1 MRRLNPVYL
10 QRIITDCQLFVIF
23 AAPMQLTSEQQA
35 ILETNGDLRID
46 AVAGSGKT
54 TTLIEYARTRPPD
67 SRILY
72 LAFNRTVRE
81 EARRKFTEAGMSGVD
96 VETAHSLAYRHTRHL
111 RQGDV
116 RPGYKVHELAELLG
130 ITGTGEGHLGFVLA
144 NHVDR
149 FAQYFCNSAA
159 AKVQSLNYLDIVMED
174 AARDF
179 VARYY
184 TQIEHLTR
192 SFLAM
197 MDRGQTP
204 MIHDF
209 YLKKFQLSAP
219 QLPYHYILFDEAQD
233 ASPAMLDVIL
243 RQPCIRLIVGDVHQQ
258 IYGWRHAVN
267 SMQRVPFPVK
277 RLSTSFRFP
286 QAIADLAVRTLDRK
300 HILAPVDPVVIRGS
314 GKPRSVKSR
323 ATIART
329 NTGLLKKAIDHITQ
343 NRGRGTVYFEGNIN
357 SYTYADEG
365 ASLYDVLNLHN
376 GQHDRI
382 RDKLLATMDSMD
394 DLEDYVEQTDD
405 KQLGMLMDLV
415 ETYGN
420 DLHERIATLKRMHVD
435 DDKRQTADMVFSTV
449 HRCKGLEYD
458 EVRLAEDFM
467 TDEALSKQLADDGSP
482 AQRSRLNEELNL
494 LYVAVTRARLILHIP
509 ESLMPGD
516 LPVSPHIIVQPGR
529 EKSINKTPVD
539 KPNTGR
545 SVTSGKGYA
554 KKPVVSRPASA
565 TKTWARDEDELLLRL
580 YHAGKTLHDIAK
592 VLERKPTAVQM
603 RLRKLDPD
611 A

>member
-1 MRRLNPVYL
+1 
-10 QRIITDCQLFVIF
+10 
-23 AAPMQLTSEQQA
+23 MQLTSEQQA
-35 ILETNGDLRID
+35 ILDTNSDLRID

-54 TTLIEYARTRPPD
+54 TTLIEYARTRPPN

-81 EARRKFTEAGMSGVD
+81 EARRKFTEAGMPGVD

-116 RPGYKVHELAELLG
+116 RSAYKVHELAELLG
-130 ITGTGEGHLGFVLA
+130 VAGTGEGHLGFVLA
-144 NHVDR
+144 NHADR
-149 FAQYFCNSAA
+149 FAKYFCNSDA
-159 AKVQSLNYLDIVMED
+159 AKVQTLNYLDLITEKKV
-174 AARDF
+174 RDL
-179 VARYY
+179 VTGCYA
-184 TQIEHLTR
+184 QIEHLTR
-192 SFLAM
+192 TFLAL

-219 QLPYHYILFDEAQD
+219 RLAYDYILFDEAQD

-267 SMQRVPFPVK
+267 SMQLVSFPVK

-286 QAIADLAVRTLDRK
+286 QVIADLAVRTLDRK
-300 HILAPVDPVVIRGS
+300 HILAPLDPVIIRGT
-314 GKPRSVKSR
+314 GRQRSVRSR

-343 NRGRGTVYFEGNIN
+343 TKGRGSVYFEGNIN

-382 RDKLLATMDSMD
+382 RDKLVSTMRTMD
-394 DLEDYVEQTDD
+394 DLAVYVEQTDD
-405 KQLGMLMDLV
+405 KQLGMLIDLV

-420 DLHERIATLKRMHVD
+420 DLHERISTLKRMHVD
-435 DDKRQTADMVFSTV
+435 DDERQTADMVFSTV

-467 TDEALSKQLADDGSP
+467 TDDAISKQLADDGSLV
-482 AQRSRLNEELNL
+482 QRSRLNEELNL
-494 LYVAVTRARLILHIP
+494 LYVAVTRARSMLHIP
-509 ESLMPGD
+509 EILMPAD
-516 LPVSPHIIVQPGR
+516 VPASPHIIIQPGR
-529 EKSINKTPVD
+529 D
-539 KPNTGR
+539 KPTIRTQVDTGR
-545 SVTSGKGYA
+545 VRPSSNNGKGYA
-554 KKPVVSRPASA
+554 KKSVVSRPAGS
-565 TKTWARDEDELLLRL
+565 TKTWTRDEDGLLLRL
-580 YHAGKTLHDIAK
+580 YQTGKSLHDIAK
-592 VLERKPTAVQM
+592 VLERTPTAVQM
-603 RLRKLDPD
+603 RLRKLNPD
-611 A
+611 G

>member
-1 MRRLNPVYL
+1 
-10 QRIITDCQLFVIF
+10 
-23 AAPMQLTSEQQA
+23 MQLTSEQQA
-35 ILETNGDLRID
+35 ILDTNSDLRID

-54 TTLIEYARTRPPD
+54 TTLIEYARTRPPN

-81 EARRKFTEAGMSGVD
+81 EARRKFTEAGMTGVD

-116 RPGYKVHELAELLG
+116 RSAYKVHELAELLG
-130 ITGTGEGHLGFVLA
+130 VAGTGEGHLGFVLA
-144 NHVDR
+144 NHADR
-149 FAQYFCNSAA
+149 FAKYFCNSDA
-159 AKVQSLNYLDIVMED
+159 AKVQTLNYLDLITEKKV
-174 AARDF
+174 RDL
-179 VARYY
+179 VTGCYA
-184 TQIEHLTR
+184 QIEHLTR
-192 SFLAM
+192 TFLAL

-219 QLPYHYILFDEAQD
+219 RLAYDYILFDEAQD

-267 SMQRVPFPVK
+267 SMQLVSFPVK

-300 HILAPVDPVVIRGS
+300 HILAPLDPVIIRGT
-314 GKPRSVKSR
+314 GRPRSVRSR

-343 NRGRGTVYFEGNIN
+343 TKGRGTVYFEGNIN

-382 RDKLLATMDSMD
+382 RDKLVSTMRTMD
-394 DLEDYVEQTDD
+394 DLADYVEQTDD
-405 KQLGMLMDLV
+405 KQLGMLIDLV

-420 DLHERIATLKRMHVD
+420 DLHERISTLKRMHVD
-435 DDKRQTADMVFSTV
+435 DDERQTADMVFSTV

-467 TDEALSKQLADDGSP
+467 TDDALSKQLADDGSP
-482 AQRSRLNEELNL
+482 VQRSRLNEELNL
-494 LYVAVTRARLILHIP
+494 LYVAVTRARSMVHIP
-509 ESLMPGD
+509 EILMPPD
-516 LPVSPHIIVQPGR
+516 LSASPHIIIQPGR
-529 EKSINKTPVD
+529 D
-539 KPNTGR
+539 KPTIRSQVDTGR
-545 SVTSGKGYA
+545 ARPSSNNGKGYA
-554 KKPVVSRPASA
+554 KKPVVSRPAGS
-565 TKTWARDEDELLLRL
+565 TKTWTRDEDGLLLRL
-580 YHAGKTLHDIAK
+580 YQTGKSLHDIAK
-592 VLERKPTAVQM
+592 VLERTPTAVQM
-603 RLRKLDPD
+603 RLRKLNPD
-611 A
+611 G

>member
-1 MRRLNPVYL
+1 
-10 QRIITDCQLFVIF
+10 
-23 AAPMQLTSEQQA
+23 MQLTSEQQA
-35 ILETNGDLRID
+35 ILDTNSDLRID

-54 TTLIEYARTRPPD
+54 TTLIEYARTRPPN

-81 EARRKFTEAGMSGVD
+81 EARRKFTEAGMTGVD

-116 RPGYKVHELAELLG
+116 RSAYKVHELAELLG
-130 ITGTGEGHLGFVLA
+130 VAGTGEGHLGFVLA
-144 NHVDR
+144 NHADR
-149 FAQYFCNSAA
+149 FAKYFCNSDA
-159 AKVQSLNYLDIVMED
+159 AKVQTLNYLDLITEKKV
-174 AARDF
+174 RDL
-179 VARYY
+179 VTGCYA
-184 TQIEHLTR
+184 QIEHLTR
-192 SFLAM
+192 TFLAL

-219 QLPYHYILFDEAQD
+219 RLAYDYILFDEAQD

-267 SMQRVPFPVK
+267 SMQLVSFPVK

-300 HILAPVDPVVIRGS
+300 HILAPLDPVIIRGT
-314 GKPRSVKSR
+314 GRPRSVRSR

-343 NRGRGTVYFEGNIN
+343 TKGRGTVYFEGNIN

-382 RDKLLATMDSMD
+382 RDKLVSTMRTMD
-394 DLEDYVEQTDD
+394 DLADYVEQTDD
-405 KQLGMLMDLV
+405 KQLGMLIDLV

-420 DLHERIATLKRMHVD
+420 DLHERISTLKRMHVD
-435 DDKRQTADMVFSTV
+435 DDERQTADMVFSTV

-467 TDEALSKQLADDGSP
+467 TDDALSKQLADDGSP
-482 AQRSRLNEELNL
+482 VQRSRLNEELNL
-494 LYVAVTRARLILHIP
+494 LYVAVTRARSMVHIP
-509 ESLMPGD
+509 EILMPAD
-516 LPVSPHIIVQPGR
+516 LPASPHIIIQPGR
-529 EKSINKTPVD
+529 D
-539 KPNTGR
+539 KPTIRSQVDTGR
-545 SVTSGKGYA
+545 VRPSSNNGKGYA
-554 KKPVVSRPASA
+554 KKPVVSRPAGS
-565 TKTWARDEDELLLRL
+565 TKTWTRDEDGLLLRL
-580 YHAGKTLHDIAK
+580 YQTGKSLHDIAK
-592 VLERKPTAVQM
+592 VLERTPTAVQM
-603 RLRKLDPD
+603 RLRKLNPD
-611 A
+611 G

>member
-1 MRRLNPVYL
+1 MH
-10 QRIITDCQLFVIF
+10 
-23 AAPMQLTSEQQA
+23 LTSEQAA
-35 ILETNGDLRID
+35 ILSTNGDLRID

-54 TTLIEYARTRPPD
+54 TTLLEYARTRPAG

-81 EARRKFTEAGMSGVD
+81 EARRRFTEAGLAAVD
-96 VETAHSLAYRHTRHL
+96 VETAHSLAYRLTRQL

-116 RPGYKVHELAELLG
+116 RPGYKVHELADLLG
-130 ITGTGEGHLGFVLA
+130 IAGTGEGHLGFVLA

-159 AKVQSLNYLDIVMED
+159 AKVTTLNYLDIVTED
-174 AARDF
+174 TAREF

-219 QLPYHYILFDEAQD
+219 QLSYDHILFDEAQD

-243 RQPCIRLIVGDVHQQ
+243 RQPCVRLIVGDAHQQ

-267 SMQRVPFPVK
+267 SMQRVPFPVM
-277 RLSTSFRFP
+277 RLSSSFRFP

-300 HILAPVDPVVIRGS
+300 HILAPVDPVVIRGL
-314 GKPRSVKSR
+314 GKPKSVRTR

-329 NTGLLKKAIDHITQ
+329 NTGLLKKAIDHVTAT
-343 NRGRGTVYFEGNIN
+343 RGRGTVYFEGNIN

-382 RDKLLATMDSMD
+382 RDKLLATMGSME
-394 DLEDYVEQTDD
+394 DLEDYIEQTDD

-420 DLHERIATLKRMHVD
+420 DLHEHIATLKRKHVE

-467 TDEALSKQLADDGSP
+467 TDEALSKQLAEDGSP

-494 LYVAVTRARLILHIP
+494 LYVAVTRARLLLHIP
-509 ESLMPGD
+509 ESLMPGN
-516 LPVSPHIIVQPGR
+516 LPDSPHVMVVPGR
-529 EKSINKTPVD
+529 EKPVNR
-539 KPNTGR
+539 PTVER
-545 SVTSGKGYA
+545 ATSRPAATNGKGYS
-554 KKPVVSRPASA
+554 KRPVSSRPSGTAKHWS
-565 TKTWARDEDELLLRL
+565 KDEDGLLLRL
-580 YHAGKTLHDIAK
+580 YHAGKTLHDISK
-592 VLERKPTAVQM
+592 VLERTPTSVQM

>member
-1 MRRLNPVYL
+1 
-10 QRIITDCQLFVIF
+10 
-23 AAPMQLTSEQQA
+23 MQLTSEQQA
-35 ILETNGDLRID
+35 ILDTNSDLRID

-54 TTLIEYARTRPPD
+54 TTLIEYARTRPPN

-81 EARRKFTEAGMSGVD
+81 EARRKFTEAGMTGVD

-116 RPGYKVHELAELLG
+116 RSAYKVHELAELLG
-130 ITGTGEGHLGFVLA
+130 VAGTGEGHLGFVLA
-144 NHVDR
+144 NHADR
-149 FAQYFCNSAA
+149 FAKYFCNSDA
-159 AKVQSLNYLDIVMED
+159 AKVQTLNYLDLITEKKV
-174 AARDF
+174 RDL
-179 VARYY
+179 VTGCYA
-184 TQIEHLTR
+184 QIEHLTR
-192 SFLAM
+192 TFLAL

-219 QLPYHYILFDEAQD
+219 RLAYDYILFDEAQD

-267 SMQRVPFPVK
+267 SMQLVSFPVK

-300 HILAPVDPVVIRGS
+300 HILAPLDPVIIRGT
-314 GKPRSVKSR
+314 GRPRSVRSR

-343 NRGRGTVYFEGNIN
+343 TKGRGTVYFEGNIN

-382 RDKLLATMDSMD
+382 RDKLVSTMRTMD
-394 DLEDYVEQTDD
+394 DLADYVEQTDD
-405 KQLGMLMDLV
+405 KQLGMLIDLV

-420 DLHERIATLKRMHVD
+420 DLHERISTLKRMHVD
-435 DDKRQTADMVFSTV
+435 DDERQTADMVFSTV

-467 TDEALSKQLADDGSP
+467 TDDALSKQLADDGSP
-482 AQRSRLNEELNL
+482 VQRSRLNEELNL
-494 LYVAVTRARLILHIP
+494 LYVAVTRARSMLHIP
-509 ESLMPGD
+509 EILMPAD
-516 LPVSPHIIVQPGR
+516 LPASPHIIIQPGR
-529 EKSINKTPVD
+529 D
-539 KPNTGR
+539 KPTIRSQVDTGR
-545 SVTSGKGYA
+545 VRPSSNNGKGYA
-554 KKPVVSRPASA
+554 KKPVVSRPAGS
-565 TKTWARDEDELLLRL
+565 TKTWTRDEDGLLLRL
-580 YHAGKTLHDIAK
+580 YQTGKSLHDIAK
-592 VLERKPTAVQM
+592 VLERTPTAVQM
-603 RLRKLDPD
+603 RLRKLNPD
-611 A
+611 G

>member
-1 MRRLNPVYL
+1 M
-10 QRIITDCQLFVIF
+10 T
-23 AAPMQLTSEQQA
+23 
-35 ILETNGDLRID
+35 
-46 AVAGSGKT
+46 
-54 TTLIEYARTRPPD
+54 
-67 SRILY
+67 
-72 LAFNRTVRE
+72 
-81 EARRKFTEAGMSGVD
+81 GVD

-116 RPGYKVHELAELLG
+116 RSAYKVHELAELLG
-130 ITGTGEGHLGFVLA
+130 VAGTGEGHLGFVLA
-144 NHVDR
+144 NHADR
-149 FAQYFCNSAA
+149 FAKYFCNSDA
-159 AKVQSLNYLDIVMED
+159 AKVQTLNYLDLITEKKV
-174 AARDF
+174 RDL
-179 VARYY
+179 VTGCYA
-184 TQIEHLTR
+184 QIEHLTR
-192 SFLAM
+192 TFLAL

-219 QLPYHYILFDEAQD
+219 RLAYDYILFDEAQD

-267 SMQRVPFPVK
+267 SMQLVSFPVK

-300 HILAPVDPVVIRGS
+300 HILAPLDPVIIRGT
-314 GKPRSVKSR
+314 GRPRSVRSR

-343 NRGRGTVYFEGNIN
+343 TKGRGTVYFEGNIN

-382 RDKLLATMDSMD
+382 RDKLVSTMRTMD
-394 DLEDYVEQTDD
+394 DLADYVEQTDD
-405 KQLGMLMDLV
+405 KQLGMLIDLV

-420 DLHERIATLKRMHVD
+420 DLHERISTLKRMHVD
-435 DDKRQTADMVFSTV
+435 DDERQTADMVFSTV

-467 TDEALSKQLADDGSP
+467 TDDALSKQLADDGSP
-482 AQRSRLNEELNL
+482 VQRSRLNEELNL
-494 LYVAVTRARLILHIP
+494 LYVAVTRARSMVHIP
-509 ESLMPGD
+509 EILMPPD
-516 LPVSPHIIVQPGR
+516 LSASPHIIIQPGR
-529 EKSINKTPVD
+529 D
-539 KPNTGR
+539 KPTIRSQVDTGR
-545 SVTSGKGYA
+545 VRPSSNNGKGYA
-554 KKPVVSRPASA
+554 KKPVVSRPAGS
-565 TKTWARDEDELLLRL
+565 TKTWTRDEDGLLLRL
-580 YHAGKTLHDIAK
+580 YQTGKSLHDIAK
-592 VLERKPTAVQM
+592 VLERTPTAVQM
-603 RLRKLDPD
+603 RLRKLNPD
-611 A
+611 G

>member
-1 MRRLNPVYL
+1 
-10 QRIITDCQLFVIF
+10 
-23 AAPMQLTSEQQA
+23 MQLTSEQQA
-35 ILETNGDLRID
+35 ILDTNSDLRID

-54 TTLIEYARTRPPD
+54 TTLIEYARTRPPN

-81 EARRKFTEAGMSGVD
+81 EARRKFTEAGMPGVD

-116 RPGYKVHELAELLG
+116 RSAYKVHELAELLG
-130 ITGTGEGHLGFVLA
+130 VAGTGEGHLGFVLA
-144 NHVDR
+144 NHADR
-149 FAQYFCNSAA
+149 FAKYFCNSDA
-159 AKVQSLNYLDIVMED
+159 AKVQTLNYLDLITEKKV
-174 AARDF
+174 RDL
-179 VARYY
+179 VTGCYA
-184 TQIEHLTR
+184 QIEHLTR
-192 SFLAM
+192 TFLAL

-209 YLKKFQLSAP
+209 YQKKFQLSAP
-219 QLPYHYILFDEAQD
+219 RLAYDYILFDEAQD

-267 SMQRVPFPVK
+267 SMQMVSFPVK

-300 HILAPVDPVVIRGS
+300 HILAPLDPVIIRGT
-314 GKPRSVKSR
+314 GRQRSVRSC

-343 NRGRGTVYFEGNIN
+343 TKGRGTVYFEGNIN

-382 RDKLLATMDSMD
+382 RDKLVSTMRTMEDLA
-394 DLEDYVEQTDD
+394 DYVEQTDD
-405 KQLGMLMDLV
+405 KQLGMLIDLV

-420 DLHERIATLKRMHVD
+420 DLHERISTLKRMHVD
-435 DDKRQTADMVFSTV
+435 DDERQTADMVFSTV

-467 TDEALSKQLADDGSP
+467 TDDAISKQLADDGSP
-482 AQRSRLNEELNL
+482 VQRSRLNEELNL
-494 LYVAVTRARLILHIP
+494 LYVAVTRARSMLHIP
-509 ESLMPGD
+509 EILMPAD
-516 LPVSPHIIVQPGR
+516 MPASPHIIIQPGR
-529 EKSINKTPVD
+529 D
-539 KPNTGR
+539 KPTIRTQVDTGR
-545 SVTSGKGYA
+545 VRPSSTTGKGHA
-554 KKPVVSRPASA
+554 KKPVLSRPAGSN
-565 TKTWARDEDELLLRL
+565 KTWTRDEDGLLLRL
-580 YHAGKTLHDIAK
+580 YQTGKSLHDIAK
-592 VLERKPTAVQM
+592 VLERTPTAVQM
-603 RLRKLDPD
+603 RLRKLNPD
-611 A
+611 G